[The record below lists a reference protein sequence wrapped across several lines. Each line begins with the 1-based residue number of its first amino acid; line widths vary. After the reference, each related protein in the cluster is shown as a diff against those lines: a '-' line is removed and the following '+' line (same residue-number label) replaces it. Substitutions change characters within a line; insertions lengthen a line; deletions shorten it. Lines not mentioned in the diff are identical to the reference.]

1 MNTHLLA
8 SCAVT
13 LLFASAPV
21 GCGGGV
27 GESANDVTSV
37 EQIAAGKETFA
48 ADCAK
53 CHGAEGHGTA
63 TAPPLVG
70 KDALPLDPRPG
81 ARLRKTHFH
90 TGKDVLDFIRV
101 YMPLDQPGALSE
113 DQYDAV
119 LAFALQ
125 ANGVDLHG
133 MQVSA
138 ASASSFVLH

>member
-1 MNTHLLA
+1 LA
-8 SCAVT
+8 GCGVGVG
-13 LLFASAPV
+13 ASA
-21 GCGGGV
+21 
-27 GESANDVTSV
+27 SAETSV
-37 EQIAAGKETFA
+37 EQTAAGTEMFA

-63 TAPPLVG
+63 NAPPLVG
-70 KDALPLDPRPG
+70 PDALPLNPRPG
-81 ARLRKTHFH
+81 ARLRRTHFH

-119 LAFALQ
+119 LAFVLH

-133 MQVSA
+133 VQVSA
-138 ASASSFVLH
+138 ANASSFVLH